1 MLCEI
6 VRKLLK
12 NRIEFGIEEK
22 LSELNNM
29 HDNINFSGLI

>member
-6 VRKLLK
+6 VQKLLK

-22 LSELNNM
+22 LPELNNM
-29 HDNINFSGLI
+29 HDN